1 LQPFGAQA
9 RPKAT
14 RSPLT
19 ESLTYPLVGMG
30 EVEDINTLGAAAV
43 AIPDFKTV
51 SKIR

>member
-1 LQPFGAQA
+1 LG
-9 RPKAT
+9 RKHGPKPLG
-14 RSPLT
+14 SPLT